1 MLKES
6 DTYNLSIF
14 KGCLAEQDENKRVR
28 KMLKESDT
36 HNLSI
41 FKGYLAE
48 QDENKRVR
56 LCRRKVIHI
65 TRQSL
70 RNF

>member
-28 KMLKESDT
+28 
-36 HNLSI
+36 
-41 FKGYLAE
+41 
-48 QDENKRVR
+48 
-56 LCRRKVIHI
+56 LC
-65 TRQSL
+65 
-70 RNF
+70 